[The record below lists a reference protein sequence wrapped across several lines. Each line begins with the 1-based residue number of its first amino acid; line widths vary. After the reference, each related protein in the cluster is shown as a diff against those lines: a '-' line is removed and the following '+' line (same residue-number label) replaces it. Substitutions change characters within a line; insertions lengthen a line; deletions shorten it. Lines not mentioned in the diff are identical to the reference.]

1 MNDQASAEPKRI
13 LVVANET
20 VVGKPLIEAVKKRAD
35 EGPVKVHVISTQN
48 QPRAGYVV
56 YEDTVRDAAE
66 NRLKL
71 TLAQLEESGV
81 EADGEL
87 MDPDAYAATMDALG
101 EETYD
106 EIIISTHP
114 ETRSGWLRQSL
125 VDRVARASGRPV
137 EHVVVDLDT
146 ERDDVKRTLVVAN
159 QTVSGKPL
167 LDLLRKK
174 AEDGPRQ
181 FIVILPQSSEDEG
194 GSEEAS
200 QRLAQTLKELEE
212 AGLDAIGQVV
222 HPDPFTAVQNALQ
235 FYAPDDI
242 VISTFPETRS
252 GWLRGDLIARVE
264 AASGKPVEHVVV
276 EQEGVSA

>member
-1 MNDQASAEPKRI
+1 MTNGEPKKI

-20 VVGKPLIEAVKKRAD
+20 VVGKPLIDAVKKRAD
-35 EGPVKVHVISTQN
+35 EGPIQVHVISPQN
-48 QPRAGYVV
+48 QPKAGYVV

-66 NRLKL
+66 NRVKMAV
-71 TLAQLEESGV
+71 AQLEEIGV
-81 EADGEL
+81 EADGEV
-87 MDPDAYAATMDALG
+87 MDPDPYAATMDALG

-114 ETRSGWLRQSL
+114 ETRSGWLRQDL

-146 ERDDVKRTLVVAN
+146 ERDDAKRTLVVAN

-174 AEDGPRQ
+174 AEDGPRS
-181 FIVILPQSSEDEG
+181 FIVISPQSSEEAGEDE
-194 GSEEAS
+194 ARH
-200 QRLAQTLKELEE
+200 RLAQTLKQLEE
-212 AGLDAIGQVV
+212 AGLNAVGQVV
-222 HPDPFTAVQNALQ
+222 HPDPFTAIENAIQ

-242 VISTFPETRS
+242 VISTLPETRS
-252 GWLRGDLIARVE
+252 GWLRGDLIHRVE

-276 EQEGVSA
+276 DETSEVSA

>member
-1 MNDQASAEPKRI
+1 MGSEPKRI

-20 VVGKPLIEAVKKRAD
+20 VVGKPLIDAVKKRAD
-35 EGPVKVHVISTQN
+35 EGPVKVHVISPQN
-48 QPRAGYVV
+48 APRAGYVV
-56 YEDTVRDAAE
+56 YDEMTRDAAE
-66 NRLKL
+66 NRLKM
-71 TLAQLEESGV
+71 TIAQLQEIGV
-81 EADGEL
+81 EADGEV
-87 MDPDAYAATMDALG
+87 MDPDPYAATMDALG

-114 ETRSGWLRQSL
+114 ETRSGWLRQGL

-137 EHVVVDLDT
+137 EHIVVELDP

-159 QTVSGKPL
+159 QTVSGEPL

-174 AEDGPRQ
+174 AEEDGPRQ
-181 FIVILPQSSEDEG
+181 FIVILPQSNEDEG

-200 QRLAQTLKELEE
+200 RRLAHTLKELEE

-242 VISTFPETRS
+242 VISTVPETRS
-252 GWLRGDLIARVE
+252 GWLRGDLISRVE

-276 EQEGVSA
+276 EQQEVKA

>member
-1 MNDQASAEPKRI
+1 MNDQASAERKKI

-20 VVGKPLIEAVKKRAD
+20 VVGKPLIDAVKKRA
-35 EGPVKVHVISTQN
+35 EQGPISVHVISPQN
-48 QPRAGYVV
+48 QPKAGYVV

-71 TLAQLEESGV
+71 TLAQLEEIGV

-87 MDPDAYAATMDALG
+87 MDPDPYAATMDALG
-101 EETYD
+101 EEAYD

-159 QTVSGKPL
+159 QTVGGKPL

-174 AEDGPRQ
+174 AEDGPRS
-181 FIVILPQSSEDEG
+181 FIVISPQSSEEAGEDE
-194 GSEEAS
+194 ARH
-200 QRLAQTLKELEE
+200 RLAETLKELEE
-212 AGLDAIGQVV
+212 AGLNAVGQVV
-222 HPDPFTAVQNALQ
+222 HPDPFTAIENAIQ

-242 VISTFPETRS
+242 VISTLPETRS
-252 GWLRGDLIARVE
+252 GWLRGDLIQRVE
-264 AASGKPVEHVVV
+264 SASGKPVEHVVV
-276 EQEGVSA
+276 DEAEVSA